1 MKIQQC
7 VHDIYVIDACYYS
20 IFYQQHPQASQLF
33 RSWWSWTGNFVS
45 ERSLLKFL
53 SMLFVIPR
61 SLEQIYIYIYICITK
76 IHKFSWENG
85 IRYWFACIA
94 ANKQREGLDFPALGA
109 AQILAHWSEVAE
121 CISAQ
126 GRGLKDFS
134 ICRAEAGDTSILCV
148 CVFSVCCRFC
158 TLFSLWFDV
167 WGCQKQSWNA
177 L

>member
-1 MKIQQC
+1 MMELDWEFCLRKVAVEVLINAFCDTKIFGA
-7 VHDIYVIDACYYS
+7 D
-20 IFYQQHPQASQLF
+20 
-33 RSWWSWTGNFVS
+33 
-45 ERSLLKFL
+45 
-53 SMLFVIPR
+53 
-61 SLEQIYIYIYICITK
+61 IYIYIYICITK

>member
-1 MKIQQC
+1 M
-7 VHDIYVIDACYYS
+7 Y
-20 IFYQQHPQASQLF
+20 
-33 RSWWSWTGNFVS
+33 
-45 ERSLLKFL
+45 
-53 SMLFVIPR
+53 
-61 SLEQIYIYIYICITK
+61 ITK

-85 IRYWFACIA
+85 IRYWYACTA

-126 GRGLKDFS
+126 GRGQTYFS

-158 TLFSLWFDV
+158 TLFSLWLMYEGVRSNPEMHCRMKMHETYLIIFV
-167 WGCQKQSWNA
+167 WRCNKCVPWTFILKSNTSCGVLLAFSAGAGLLAYPRAMLVTEIGGARPPNEIV
-177 L
+177 LD